1 MKKTLYFLITALAL
15 GVMSCDRNTPRVDL
29 VIINHGQMQFY
40 NHATQKLSPYEAE
53 TDSVVNVIFDKSDHL
68 LYTAAH
74 QQALT
79 LKSLDL
85 TESHPHPKVCASWK
99 LTLDQIT
106 NEVYGTGAE
115 AMFLDEAL
123 ENLYLMRGSFED
135 DGPIY
140 AEAFNIASGTNK
152 VLMFEEYDLSIN

>member
-1 MKKTLYFLITALAL
+1 MKKTLFVLIAALAL
-15 GVMSCDRNTPRVDL
+15 GVMSCDRTIPRVDV

-40 NHATQKLSPYEAE
+40 NHATQKLTPYEAE
-53 TDSVVNVIFDKSDHL
+53 TDSVVNVLFDKSDHL
-68 LYTAAH
+68 FYTAAH

-85 TESHPHPKVCASWK
+85 TESHPQPKVCANWK

-106 NEVYGTGAE
+106 DWVYETGAQG
-115 AMFLDEAL
+115 MFLDESL

-135 DGPIY
+135 DDPIY
-140 AEAFNIASGTNK
+140 APAHRSTRTGA
-152 VLMFEEYDLSIN
+152 